1 MAQSRRR
8 TGISLSWSLP
18 PFPYVKLNVDG
29 SSLGN
34 PGLTGVGGI
43 LRNHTGRVLKAFS
56 TFYGFCTNTEI
67 EAMALL
73 EGLRLVPWRID
84 TIIRQV
90 RQEISKAD
98 VILEHCYREL
108 NSAADALTKGA
119 AARKCS
125 TTYDATTLP
134 PPVKGIST
142 LDIRQFPYVHLLR
155 ALD

>member
-1 MAQSRRR
+1 M
-8 TGISLSWSLP
+8 
-18 PFPYVKLNVDG
+18 
-29 SSLGN
+29 
-34 PGLTGVGGI
+34 
-43 LRNHTGRVLKAFS
+43 
-56 TFYGFCTNTEI
+56 EI

-73 EGLRLVPWRID
+73 EGLRLGITMSLPKLVVQMGSKQLLQMVQQTSQVPWRID

-108 NSAADALTKGA
+108 NSAADALAKGA